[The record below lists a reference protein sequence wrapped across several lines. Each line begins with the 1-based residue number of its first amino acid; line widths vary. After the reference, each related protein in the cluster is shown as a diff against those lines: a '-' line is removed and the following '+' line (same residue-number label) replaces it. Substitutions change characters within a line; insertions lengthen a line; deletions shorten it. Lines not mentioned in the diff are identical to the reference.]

1 MLGFALAKAGKKG
14 GGQINLFCTLTDIK
28 KVLRKKFS
36 SRKKLMDASIKALDT
51 GFKKCLK

>member
-36 SRKKLMDASIKALDT
+36 SRKKLIDASIKALDT
-51 GFKKCLK
+51 GYKKCL